1 MQTEATPA
9 QADVSELD
17 LVKRCQA
24 GDTEAFDELVTRY
37 RTRIFGM
44 IYNMVH
50 NEQDAWDLTQDSFV
64 KAWKSIKRFRG
75 RSSFYTWIY
84 RIVMNVTIDW
94 LRKKQVRGVGAE
106 FDDAIQA
113 KQIDPA
119 SRTAPKADALPY
131 EIMQRS
137 ETRTRIDNAIAQL
150 SPEHRAVILMKEIE
164 EMQYHEIAEKWT
176 AWLDGQLTGKE
187 LIEFE
192 ASLPDKAAAKLE
204 KLEAK
209 KLGAL
214 LKRELGAQMM
224 ANEEF
229 FSHQLRERIAR
240 ENVEPFR
247 EQAADVST
255 WWTIRRLFWT
265 GTASLA
271 LFLVFAVFVMREK
284 NPAEQSQYLS
294 QILNARVDP
303 VVSPN
308 ATISMFEA
316 KGDRVTV
323 LWTEGL
329 QSLPADYAA
338 KYPL

>member
-1 MQTEATPA
+1 
-9 QADVSELD
+9 
-17 LVKRCQA
+17 
-24 GDTEAFDELVTRY
+24 
-37 RTRIFGM
+37 
-44 IYNMVH
+44 
-50 NEQDAWDLTQDSFV
+50 
-64 KAWKSIKRFRG
+64 
-75 RSSFYTWIY
+75 
-84 RIVMNVTIDW
+84 
-94 LRKKQVRGVGAE
+94 
-106 FDDAIQA
+106 
-113 KQIDPA
+113 
-119 SRTAPKADALPY
+119 
-131 EIMQRS
+131 
-137 ETRTRIDNAIAQL
+137 
-150 SPEHRAVILMKEIE
+150 MKTFE
-164 EMQYHEIAEKWT
+164 EKWT
-176 AWLDGQLTGKE
+176 AWLDGHLTGKE

-192 ASLPDKAAAKLE
+192 ASLSDKAAAKLE

-209 KLGAL
+209 RLGAL
-214 LKRELGAQMM
+214 LKRELGAHMM

-247 EQAADVST
+247 EQDADVST
-255 WWTIRRLFWT
+255 WWTIGRLFWT

-338 KYPL
+338 K